1 MEAEPQV
8 EQQQEEQQ
16 LQHHL
21 FPILLLDRSVGEQ
34 YTNVLHES
42 LCLRPVK
49 IFARSNYMGTVVP
62 SSCEPTARVAQVHE
76 GLCIVCC
83 SMDTCNNGK
92 RHVVVGCCCHHQK
105 SCNNDLRRHSS
116 SS

>member
-1 MEAEPQV
+1 MEVVEQQV

-34 YTNVLHES
+34 YTNVLREG
-42 LCLRPVK
+42 LCSRPVK
-49 IFARSNYMGTVVP
+49 ISVRSNYTSTVVP
-62 SSCEPTARVAQVHE
+62 RSCEPSARVAQVHP
-76 GLCIVCC
+76 GLYTVCY
-83 SMDTCNNGK
+83 STDMCNNGK
-92 RHVVVGCCCHHQK
+92 RHVHVAGCWCHHT
-105 SCNNDLRRHSS
+105 DLGRRSS